1 MPIFQYQAYGLQGE
15 FFEGRIDAVSHDT
28 AREMLWSKGQTP
40 FALRVVDQAAA
51 KWWQRELFSRSGFK
65 HTDLVSF
72 TREFVTL
79 SAAEIPLDDAL
90 RILCDQ
96 ATSPGV
102 RAMVADLLADV
113 LNGSTL
119 SDAMQRQSHIFP
131 TDYISV
137 VRAGEIGGK
146 VSEVFAELADLLE
159 RRMEIR
165 GRIRSA
171 LVYPSILIVL
181 SMVSLTIIIG
191 GLIPSIAPMLAESGK
206 PMPGAIQFLL
216 MVQSHWLELASALTF
231 IAAAATIAGT
241 LALRRETV
249 RVALDWYKLKLP
261 LLGSFILQQET
272 ARFARTLGTMLR
284 ADVPLLQATTSA
296 RTVIGNRHIAAA
308 MERAIEL
315 IAQGVALHRA
325 LRDQTM
331 LPAIALRMISVG
343 EEAGKLDRIL
353 MRLALMFEQQTQ
365 RSIDRFMAMFTPML
379 TVMIALVVGG
389 LILPVMNAVLS
400 INDVAMR

>member
-1 MPIFQYQAYGLQGE
+1 MPTFQYQAYGLQGE
-15 FFEGRIDAVSHDT
+15 FFEGRIDAASHDT

-40 FALRVVDQAAA
+40 FALRAVDQTAA
-51 KWWQRELFSRSGFK
+51 KWWQRELLSRSGFK

-102 RAMVADLLADV
+102 RALVTDLLGDV
-113 LNGSTL
+113 LNGSAL
-119 SDAMQRQSHIFP
+119 SDALQKRPHIFP
-131 TDYISV
+131 TDYTSV

-171 LVYPSILIVL
+171 LVYPCVLAVL

-216 MVQSHWLELASALTF
+216 MVQSHWLELVSAFTF
-231 IAAAATIAGT
+231 LAAAATFAAV

-296 RTVIGNRHIAAA
+296 RAVIGNRQIAAA

-315 IAQGVALHRA
+315 VAQGVALHRA
-325 LRDQTM
+325 LRDETM
-331 LPAIALRMISVG
+331 LPAVALSMISVG

-353 MRLALMFEQQTQ
+353 MRVALMFEQQTQ

-379 TVMIALVVGG
+379 TVTIALVVGG